1 MRDGDN
7 AGYCSCP
14 LQLQTNGTKAVPELL
29 PAWGQQNQRGIS
41 PQISLL
47 SNRRP
52 RFPHTVKKHLVRNL
66 ETLPRAPGQWWAQ
79 HMHLLIRN
87 LSPNPAKS
95 QKPALSSRK
104 PCSRVETEPVFC
116 SQCFTKTQFIIPFHC
131 AGKLSGFSMHIH
143 YSLWTAVQVSQ
154 GQG

>member
-1 MRDGDN
+1 MLGTVRAPFN
-7 AGYCSCP
+7 SKQMELRWSQSSC
-14 LQLQTNGTKAVPELL
+14 LHGGNKTKEESL
-29 PAWGQQNQRGIS
+29 P
-41 PQISLL
+41 SLL

-104 PCSRVETEPVFC
+104 LCSRDETEPVFC
-116 SQCFTKTQFIIPFHC
+116 SQCFTKTQFIIPFHR